1 MEVHVRSSLLST
13 IVAIAMVGVA
23 AAQPLAP
30 SPGAASGSIDE
41 AGLIAAI
48 EAHDP
53 RIAATAAR
61 VAAARAEV
69 VAAGVRPNPSI
80 SFEREEPFLDGQGFA
95 TNYLRVNLPIDV
107 SGRRGLQIEAA
118 DAGVQAAARAA
129 TRTTH
134 ELVIDALQVFDEAA
148 HARLRM
154 ALVIRERDA
163 LVRAVEIS
171 RQRSQAGAASGYEVQ
186 RFELELAVHDDDTR
200 TAEADLHHA
209 RMRLAAL
216 VGQAGELD
224 AATDLAL
231 PTAVQ
236 PVEELVTRASDRG
249 DLRAARARSTQ
260 ATRRADAADRGWIP
274 TPMLTGGAMTAPF
287 GDQTGTGYVAGLQL
301 SVPVFD
307 RGQAE
312 QARAAADQ
320 KLADAEARWLERQ
333 IPVAVRTAQAAL
345 VARVEQARQLE
356 AGPLA
361 RVDGIVSAAEVAF
374 REGKTTVTELLDAH
388 RAARAVRLRALE
400 LLRSVARDTRAL
412 ELAIGHRL

>member
-1 MEVHVRSSLLST
+1 MIGE
-13 IVAIAMVGVA
+13 A
-23 AAQPLAP
+23 AAQPRAP
-30 SPGAASGSIDE
+30 SPGAAIGSIDE

-61 VAAARAEV
+61 VAAARADV
-69 VAAGVRPNPSI
+69 VAAGARPNPSI
-80 SFEREEPFLDGQGFA
+80 SIEREEPFLDGQGFA

-118 DAGVQAAARAA
+118 DAGVQAAARDAS
-129 TRTTH
+129 RTTH
-134 ELVIDALQVFDEAA
+134 ELVLDALLVFDEAA
-148 HARLRM
+148 HARLRL
-154 ALVIRERDA
+154 ALVLGEREA
-163 LVRAVEIS
+163 LVRAVEIA

-200 TAEADLHHA
+200 TAEADLQHA

-231 PTAVQ
+231 PTAVR

-249 DLRAARARSTQ
+249 DLMAARSRSTQ
-260 ATRRADAADRGWIP
+260 ATRRAAAASRGWIP
-274 TPMLTGGAMTAPF
+274 TPVLTGGAMTAAF

-333 IPVAVRTAQAAL
+333 IPVAVRTAHAAL
-345 VARVEQARQLE
+345 VAHVEQARQLE
-356 AGPLA
+356 AGPVA
-361 RVDGIVSAAEVAF
+361 RVDVIVRAAEVAF

-400 LLRSVARDTRAL
+400 LHLSVARDTRAL
-412 ELAIGHRL
+412 ELAIGHRP

>member
-1 MEVHVRSSLLST
+1 MRSTILST
-13 IVAIAMVGVA
+13 VVAIAVIGEA
-23 AAQPLAP
+23 AAQPPA
-30 SPGAASGSIDE
+30 PGAVIGSIDE
-41 AGLIAAI
+41 AGLVAAI
-48 EAHDP
+48 EATDP

-69 VAAGVRPNPSI
+69 VAAGARPNPSI
-80 SFEREEPFLDGQGFA
+80 SIEREEPFLDGQGFA

-118 DAGVQAAARAA
+118 DAGVQAAARDA

-134 ELVIDALQVFDEAA
+134 ELVLEALRVFDEAV
-148 HARLRM
+148 HARLRL
-154 ALVIRERDA
+154 ALVTRERDA
-163 LVRAVEIS
+163 LVRAVEIA
-171 RQRSQAGAASGYEVQ
+171 RQRGQAGAASGYEVQ
-186 RFELELAVHDDDTR
+186 RFELELAVHDDETR
-200 TAEADLHHA
+200 TAEAELHHA

-231 PTAVQ
+231 PTTVP
-236 PVEELVTRASDRG
+236 PVEALVALARDRG
-249 DLRAARARSTQ
+249 DLMAARWRGTQ
-260 ATRRADAADRGWIP
+260 ATRRAAAAGRGWVP
-274 TPMLTGGAMTAPF
+274 TPVLTGGAMTAAF

-312 QARAAADQ
+312 QARAAADR

-333 IPVAVRTAQAAL
+333 IPVAVRTAHAAL

-356 AGPLA
+356 AGPVA
-361 RVDGIVSAAEVAF
+361 RVDVIVSAAEVAF

-400 LLRSVARDTRAL
+400 LHLSVARDTRAL
-412 ELAIGHRL
+412 ELAIGRRL